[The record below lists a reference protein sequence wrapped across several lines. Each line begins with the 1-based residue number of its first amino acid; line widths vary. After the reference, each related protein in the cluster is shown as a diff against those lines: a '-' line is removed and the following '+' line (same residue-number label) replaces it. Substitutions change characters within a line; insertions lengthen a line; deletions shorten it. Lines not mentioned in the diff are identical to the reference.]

1 MPDVP
6 ASLYLDEDVSVVVAA
21 ILRAR
26 GFDVETAREAGRL
39 GRPNLEQLDFGA
51 VTSRVLLTHNRV
63 DFERLHRNWV
73 ETGRPHAG
81 ILIARRRPPAELAA
95 RVGRLLTRLT
105 TDELQNQIFYV

>member
-1 MPDVP
+1 MSDVP

-26 GFDVETAREAGRL
+26 GFAVETAREAEQL
-39 GRPNLEQLDFGA
+39 GRTDFEQLDFGA
-51 VTSRVLLTHNRV
+51 VASHVLLTHNRV
-63 DFERLHRNWV
+63 DFERLHLEWL

-81 ILIARRRPPAELAA
+81 IIIARRRPPAELAA

-105 TDELQNQIFYV
+105 ADELQNQLFYV